1 MPGWRL
7 PASTGSK
14 PFKLTALG
22 LSLVLVLT
30 LGLVGS
36 GVFSR
41 GGAPAGPVVPPVVA
55 GHAAVRT
62 PRQLAGT
69 AAGRSHLVPASVTAA
84 DRAVAAPLRSARVPS
99 PPREGSRGTAQLP
112 RPPKGTLPPQR
123 FNVPRSSA
131 RTPPRPPK
139 APPGPGGRRGPAAPP
154 QRPGRSTGSPP

>member
-41 GGAPAGPVVPPVVA
+41 GGAPAGPGVPPRVA
-55 GHAAVRT
+55 GHAAAPP
-62 PRQLAGT
+62 PRPLARQ
-69 AAGRSHLVPASVTAA
+69 AAGPLAPVPASAPPAPPAA
-84 DRAVAAPLRSARVPS
+84 AAPPAP
-99 PPREGSRGTAQLP
+99 
-112 RPPKGTLPPQR
+112 
-123 FNVPRSSA
+123 
-131 RTPPRPPK
+131 PPRPCP
-139 APPGPGGRRGPAAPP
+139 
-154 QRPGRSTGSPP
+154 

>member
-41 GGAPAGPVVPPVVA
+41 GGAPAGPVVPPVLA

-62 PRQLAGT
+62 PRQLVGT

-84 DRAVAAPLRSARVPS
+84 
-99 PPREGSRGTAQLP
+99 EGTA
-112 RPPKGTLPPQR
+112 
-123 FNVPRSSA
+123 RSW
-131 RTPPRPPK
+131 
-139 APPGPGGRRGPAAPP
+139 GPAAPGCP
-154 QRPGRSTGSPP
+154 AAAAGEDHRLQPADEQAASCLGRARIRPGVPERR